1 MVKRW
6 FISHLL
12 YLFTFNT
19 HHMRNH
25 LFQLL
30 SVAGLFIL
38 ISCGPSKKL
47 KQSRAETARVSAQLD
62 SANTQINDL
71 NGQVST
77 LTSQNSDL
85 TKKVNDCVAS
95 AEEVKKQKE
104 RMEATL
110 AEQAA
115 IMKQLKEKVAEALNK
130 YEGKGVDITYKDGL
144 VYISMQDKLLFKTGS
159 AQLGKEGKEALS
171 TVAEVVNQS
180 PNVKIIVLG
189 NTDSVSISKGFKD
202 NWSLSTERANSV
214 VRILRDQYEVDPS
227 RLTAAGRSK
236 YGPIADN
243 STDEGRAKNRRTEII
258 LNPDLSK
265 LWEIIDTKE

>member
-1 MVKRW
+1 M
-6 FISHLL
+6 

-19 HHMRNH
+19 LHMRNQ
-25 LFQLL
+25 LFQLM
-30 SVAGLFIL
+30 SVAGLFFL

-47 KQSRAETARVSAQLD
+47 RESRAESARLSSQLD
-62 SANTQINDL
+62 SVNTALNSANS
-71 NGQVST
+71 QVST
-77 LTSQNSDL
+77 LTSQNSEL

-95 AEEVKKQKE
+95 AEDIKKQKE

-115 IMKQLKEKVAEALNK
+115 IMKQLREKVAEALNK
-130 YEGKGVDITYKDGL
+130 YEGRGIDITYKDGL

-180 PNVKIIVLG
+180 PNVKIIVMG

-214 VRILRDQYEVDPS
+214 VRILRDEYEVDPS
-227 RLTAAGRSK
+227 RLTSAGRSK

-243 STDEGRAKNRRTEII
+243 STNEGRARNRRTEII

>member
-6 FISHLL
+6 LSINW

-47 KQSRAETARVSAQLD
+47 KQSRAETARVTAQLD
-62 SANTQINDL
+62 SANAKITDL
-71 NGQVST
+71 NGQVSN
-77 LTSQNSDL
+77 LTAQNADL
-85 TKKVNDCVAS
+85 TKKVNDCV
-95 AEEVKKQKE
+95 VTTDDIRKQKE
-104 RMEATL
+104 QLEAAL
-110 AEQAA
+110 AEQGTS
-115 IMKQLKEKVAEALNK
+115 MKEIKDKVAEALNK
-130 YEGKGVDITYKDGL
+130 FEGKGVEVTYKNGL
-144 VYISMQDKLLFKTGS
+144 VYISMQDKLLFKQGS

-180 PNVKIIVLG
+180 PNVKIIVMG

-214 VRILRDQYEVDPS
+214 VRILRDQYEVDPA

-236 YGPIADN
+236 YGPVADN
-243 STDEGRAKNRRTEII
+243 STEEGRSKNRRTEII

-265 LWEIIDTKE
+265 LWELMEAKQ